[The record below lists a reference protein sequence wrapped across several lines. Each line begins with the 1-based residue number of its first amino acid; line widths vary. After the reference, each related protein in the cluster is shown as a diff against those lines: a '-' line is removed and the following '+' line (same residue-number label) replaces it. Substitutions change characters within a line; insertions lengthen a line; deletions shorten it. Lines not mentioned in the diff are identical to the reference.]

1 MSYIL
6 ESLSHPALG
15 RATEMMYQT
24 AMNSLGRIFAAR
36 FYQTPE
42 ATWFVKN
49 PVGLSRVVFTSLTA
63 ETPKRTIDA
72 TLKTIAASSEDAI
85 TWDLGPSLRSSRLEE
100 GLCANGWSKQ
110 GEVQSMVLDLQDLK
124 RPTESPAELTI
135 ELVEDEEAFKQH
147 IHLMAIGFAFPEAVV
162 RHLSTIDYG
171 RTFLVPELRAY
182 VGRVDG
188 QAVAISLLLLSA
200 GLAGIYN
207 VATIPQMRKRGF
219 GAAMT
224 LAALLD
230 ARDLGYHIAVLQAS
244 EMGANI
250 YRQLGFQ
257 DHFLFDS
264 YSSQPSAQA
273 N

>member
-1 MSYIL
+1 MSHIL
-6 ESLSHPALG
+6 ESLSDPALG
-15 RATEMMYQT
+15 RATEILYQT
-24 AMNSLGRIFAAR
+24 ATNYLGSLFAAR

-49 PVGLSRVVFTSLTA
+49 PVGLSRVVSTSLTA

-72 TLKTIAASSEDAI
+72 TLKTIAASSQDAI
-85 TWDLGPSLRSSRLEE
+85 TWDIGPSLRSSRLE
-100 GLCANGWSKQ
+100 GDLRANGWSKE
-110 GEVQSMVLDLQDLK
+110 GEVRSMVLDLQALK

-135 ELVEDEEAFKQH
+135 EQVEDEEAFKQH
-147 IHLMAIGFAFPEAVV
+147 IHLMAVGFAFPEAVV
-162 RHLSTIDYG
+162 RHLSAIDYG
-171 RTFLVPELRAY
+171 RTFLVPTVRYY

-188 QAVAISLLLLSA
+188 QTVAISLLLLSE

-207 VATIPQMRKRGF
+207 VATIPSMRQRGF
-219 GAAMT
+219 GTAMT
-224 LAALLD
+224 LAALRD

-250 YRQLGFQ
+250 YRKLGFQ

-264 YSSQPSAQA
+264 YSSQHSAQDE
-273 N
+273 